1 LTTCFRVWGSR
12 RLQKPPLSYF
22 TATFI
27 ALIILVSCTGSALTA
42 SGVKDPTPEQLGHKV
57 LAVREAIRNPGGPDA
72 MRAVIALGRDQR
84 SYVMVRGWL
93 SYQLEG
99 DRSILDASDEQ
110 TPPEVRRRIRFLEQA
125 IRAIDL
131 E

>member
-1 LTTCFRVWGSR
+1 M
-12 RLQKPPLSYF
+12 SYF
-22 TATFI
+22 TVIAF
-27 ALIILVSCTGSALTA
+27 ALIILISGTGSALAA
-42 SGVKDPTPEQLGHKV
+42 SGVNDSTPEQLGRKV
-57 LAVREAIRNPGGPDA
+57 LAIREAIRNPDGPDA
-72 MRAVIALGRDQR
+72 MQAVIDLGRDQR

-110 TPPEVRRRIRFLEQA
+110 TPTEVRERIRFLEQA
-125 IRAIDL
+125 IHAIDL

>member
-1 LTTCFRVWGSR
+1 MKSD
-12 RLQKPPLSYF
+12 KPPLSYF
-22 TATFI
+22 TATTI
-27 ALIILVSCTGSALTA
+27 ALIVLISGTGSALAA
-42 SGVKDPTPEQLGHKV
+42 SGVNDPTPEQLGHKV
-57 LAVREAIRNPGGPDA
+57 LAVREAIRNPDEPDA
-72 MRAVIALGRDQR
+72 MQAVIDLGRDQR

-99 DRSILDASDEQ
+99 DRSILEASDEQ
-110 TPPEVRRRIRFLEQA
+110 TPPEVRERIRFLEQA

>member
-1 LTTCFRVWGSR
+1 MSIYPLNQGKI
-12 RLQKPPLSYF
+12 QKTDPVIPSVR
-22 TATFI
+22 
-27 ALIILVSCTGSALTA
+27 ALITALLIICSVSIAYADATSDNQT
-42 SGVKDPTPEQLGHKV
+42 SMDLGRKV
-57 LAVREAIRNPGGPDA
+57 LAVMDAIQNPEGPNA
-72 MRAVIALGRDQR
+72 MQTVTALGRDQR
-84 SYVMVRGWL
+84 YYVMVRGWL

-110 TPPEVRRRIRFLEQA
+110 TPPEVRERIRFLEQA